1 MNKGYRVAVSRL
13 LSAAIVALG
22 VTTLVFLLIHCV
34 PGDPVDVMLGE
45 YARAS
50 DRAALEA
57 ALGLDKPLLVQW
69 LDYLGAV
76 LRLDFGRSLTGGQAI
91 GPLVA
96 QHFLMTLLLA
106 LAALA
111 VSLGVGL
118 PLGVLAAVR
127 ADGPWEVLSS
137 SIAVLGM
144 SVPNFVLGPLLI
156 LPFAVWLEWLP
167 VGGASDATAI
177 VLPALTLGFSLAAML
192 ARMTRAAV
200 RDVLAEPYVLAAH
213 ARGLTRQR
221 VLRAHVAR
229 NAALP
234 VATVLG
240 LQLGALLGGAVVT
253 EVVFAWPG
261 IGQLMIESILNRDYP
276 VVQACVLLIALCY
289 VMINTLTDLAYT
301 LLDPRVEVS

>member
-1 MNKGYRVAVSRL
+1 MNKVYRIAASRL
-13 LSAAIVALG
+13 LIAVIVALG
-22 VTTLVFLLIHCV
+22 VTTLVFALIHCV

-50 DRAALEA
+50 DRAALA
-57 ALGLDKPLLVQW
+57 ASLGLDRPLAVQW

-76 LRLDFGRSLTGGQAI
+76 LRLDFGTSLTSGQAI

-106 LAALA
+106 IAALA
-111 VSLGVGL
+111 VSLGIGL

-127 ADGPWEVLSS
+127 AGGPWDTLSS
-137 SIAVLGM
+137 VVAVLGM

-156 LPFAVWLEWLP
+156 LPFAVWAGWLP
-167 VGGASDATAI
+167 VGGASGATSI

-200 RDVLAEPYVLAAH
+200 RNVLAEPYVLAAH

-221 VLRAHVAR
+221 ILRVHVAR

-240 LQLGALLGGAVVT
+240 LQLGALLGGAVIT

-261 IGQLMIESILNRDYP
+261 IGQLMVESILKRDYP
-276 VVQACVLLIALCY
+276 VVQACVLVIALCY
-289 VMINTLTDLAYT
+289 VVINTVTDLGYA
-301 LLDPRVEVS
+301 LLDPRVEVT